1 MKTSTL
7 HRVAAVFAGGLLV
20 FSVSA
25 MASPKG
31 AKAIFDS
38 GSGGT
43 IGMSAEAPRA
53 PAATVDASVR
63 TERPER
69 YVGIS
74 YQILAIGPD
83 GQMKAVPKSRVFSS
97 GERIRIIASTNR
109 PGYLTVANIG
119 TSGRMNI
126 LFGEYVDARR
136 LTQIPA
142 SGTLRFDAIAG
153 TERILLMLSNEP
165 IPFGGSGAGTQQ
177 VMAPAPAPA

>member
-38 GSGGT
+38 GNGGT

-69 YVGIS
+69 YVAS
-74 YQILAIGPD
+74 PTRSWRL
-83 GQMKAVPKSRVFSS
+83 VPMDR
-97 GERIRIIASTNR
+97 
-109 PGYLTVANIG
+109 
-119 TSGRMNI
+119 
-126 LFGEYVDARR
+126 
-136 LTQIPA
+136 
-142 SGTLRFDAIAG
+142 
-153 TERILLMLSNEP
+153 
-165 IPFGGSGAGTQQ
+165 
-177 VMAPAPAPA
+177 